1 MPAPERPGAVGAAAL
16 LVAVAVA
23 LTGCGSD
30 AVTRTAGPA
39 GTARLTEGLPA
50 ASSASATS
58 RPAVPS
64 ATEGPFGADGP
75 DASDTPDPGLSDQPT
90 PTLPP
95 GDPGTDDPDADPDA
109 DGDEPAATTGPPPV
123 TVVPAEALLDA
134 TTVGAVAGG
143 RWTAQ
148 DTPRG
153 WCTAPRAAGSDV
165 WRAALLDSD
174 AGRLVEAVS
183 AFRTARAAEA
193 AVARTASRLE
203 ACGWRDDHDPR
214 LGAASEQLT
223 RTAPDGT
230 EQVALVLAAD
240 GVGVVLVASGS
251 AAAQGSWES
260 LADLA
265 LGSSC
270 LAAVDGCH

>member
-1 MPAPERPGAVGAAAL
+1 MPGPGRRRLGAVAVV

-23 LTGCGSD
+23 VTGCGSQTG
-30 AVTRTAGPA
+30 TRTAGTT

-50 ASSASATS
+50 AASASATS
-58 RPAVPS
+58 RPAPPS
-64 ATEGPFGADGP
+64 ATEGPFGPEGP
-75 DASDTPDPGLSDQPT
+75 DASDTPDPALSGSPT

-95 GDPGTDDPDADPDA
+95 GDPGTDGAGSDDA
-109 DGDEPAATTGPPPV
+109 GSEPAHPPV
-123 TVVPAEALLDA
+123 TAVPAEALLDA
-134 TTVGAVAGG
+134 ATVGAVAGG
-143 RWTAQ
+143 SWAAA
-148 DTPRG
+148 DAPAA
-153 WCTAPRAAGSDV
+153 WCAAPRTVGAAASRSGVLTATD
-165 WRAALLDSD
+165 
-174 AGRLVEAVS
+174 GRLVQSVS
-183 AFRTARAAEA
+183 AHPSGAAAER
-193 AVARTASRLE
+193 AVARTAARLVG
-203 ACGWRDDHDPR
+203 CGWQDDRDPR

-260 LADLA
+260 LTDLA

-270 LAAVDGCH
+270 LAAADGCH